1 MKRVS
6 YIYPAIK
13 KLNFSLA
20 MKSIFVVVFLLFSFS
35 ATAQYN
41 LPEDYFDD
49 PLQVPLALAGTFGE
63 LRSNHFHSGL
73 DLKTQQREGL
83 PVHSSAEGYIS
94 RINISHF
101 GYGKALYV
109 QHPNGFTT
117 VYAHLQN
124 FSPKIEEYIKE
135 LQYKKESYEIEVFPS
150 AEELPIERGEVIAS
164 SGNTGGSGGPHLHF
178 EIRDN
183 QQRPMNPLM
192 FGIEIKDT
200 RAPLVDGFYV
210 YPHGED
216 AHVNGS
222 AKRQKLKLFPQ
233 NDGSYKAEEINACGS
248 IGFGVSTVDQQ
259 DAAPN
264 RNGVFKIEAVANGDK
279 VFQANFEKF
288 SFAETRHLNQ
298 LIDYGYYTE
307 NRSRIQKLFVE
318 PSNPLSIYDPVVN
331 DGYLNVKDS
340 LSYNYVVKITDY
352 SGNERII
359 RVPIE
364 GRYVQNIVPKE
375 DKTTQYFVAANESMH
390 FEDKGIDVYIPKNS
404 LYKDTHLDVAFE
416 DEKIKL
422 HEDVIPIHSSI
433 TIGFDVSKYKP
444 EDREQLF
451 IAELNKWGSPIYSTT
466 YKDGDRFTTKTRT
479 FGTYTLASDTEAPTV
494 TPVNFRDGQWIS
506 NNSDLKVKIADDLS
520 GIKSYRA
527 TVNGKFILME
537 YEYKRDL
544 LTHNFADGVVT
555 DTENHLKIEV
565 VDNVGNTTI
574 FESTFFRK

>member
-1 MKRVS
+1 MQRVS
-6 YIYPAIK
+6 YLYPAIK
-13 KLNFSLA
+13 KLNFPRA
-20 MKSIFVVVFLLFSFS
+20 MRPVFAVVFLIFSFS

-49 PLQVPLALAGTFGE
+49 PLEVPLALAGTFGE

-83 PVHSSAEGYIS
+83 PVLTSAEGYVS
-94 RINISHF
+94 RINISHY

-117 VYAHLQN
+117 VYAHLKN
-124 FSPKIEEYIKE
+124 FSPKIEKYIKD
-135 LQYKKESYEIEVFPS
+135 LQYKQESYEIEVFPS
-150 AEELPIERGEVIAS
+150 AEELPVERGEVIAS

-178 EIRDN
+178 EIRDE

-200 RAPLVDGFYV
+200 RTPLVDGFYV
-210 YPHGED
+210 YPRGED

-222 AKRQKLKLFPQ
+222 AKRQKLRLFPQ
-233 NDGSYKAEEINACGS
+233 NDGSYRAEEINACGT

-259 DAAPN
+259 DAAYN
-264 RNGVFKIEAVANGDK
+264 RNGIFRIEAVANGDK
-279 VFQANFEKF
+279 IFQANFEKF

-298 LIDYGYYTE
+298 LIDYGYYTQ
-307 NRSRIQKLFVE
+307 NNSRIQKLFVE
-318 PSNPLSIYDPVVN
+318 PSNPLSIYGPVVN
-331 DGYLNVKDS
+331 DGYVDVKDS
-340 LSYNYVVKITDY
+340 LSYDYVVKVTDFA
-352 SGNERII
+352 GNERVI

-364 GRYVQNIVPKE
+364 GKYTGSITPKE
-375 DKTTQYFVAANESMH
+375 DKTTQYFVAANEPTH

-404 LYKDTHLDVAFE
+404 LYHDAHLDVNFE
-416 DEKIKL
+416 DEKIEL

-433 TIGFDVSKYKP
+433 TIGFDVSKYKL

-451 IAELNKWGSPIYSTT
+451 IAEINKWGKPNYSTT
-466 YKDGDRFTTKTRT
+466 YKDGERFTTKTRT
-479 FGTYTLASDTEAPTV
+479 FGTYTLATDVKAPTV

-537 YEYKRDL
+537 YEYKQNL
-544 LTHNFADGVVT
+544 LTHNFADAVVSE
-555 DTENHLKIEV
+555 TENHLKIEV